1 MNSKLPK
8 ICCSVF
14 FILLIWGCSTQK
26 KIEENHDNAVIM
38 NKKGLPVGSV
48 DLSCEIIEIFEIGD
62 KSYCTAKVTKIHEYG
77 NSVKALAEG
86 SEYEFEIDINLLNNI
101 DQSSI
106 LDKDIRCRLIKLP
119 GGLERN
125 APDKLKIVN
134 IMNQ

>member
-1 MNSKLPK
+1 MSSKLLK

-14 FILLIWGCSTQK
+14 LILLIWGCSTQK
-26 KIEENHDNAVIM
+26 KIEENQDTTVIM
-38 NKKGLPVGSV
+38 NKKGLPVGAV
-48 DLSCEIIEIFEIGD
+48 DLSCEIIEIFERGD
-62 KSYCTAKVTKIHEYG
+62 KSYCTAKITKVHEYG

-86 SEYEFEIDINLLNNI
+86 SEYEFEIDENLLNNI